1 MAATTRDGGILG
13 QDGLRG
19 RGRGRGCAAAAWRWW
34 PRPWPATDPV
44 AVAAT
49 AAGLHAVDDDGD
61 AARAGR
67 PVAEGRGTGAS
78 VPRAVRLTPVRA
90 QRRIRLRADVATEV
104 PRPKNTVS
112 PRSFSSSLT
121 SCKFRS
127 CSCPKMLIAPTQSF
141 HWTSPLDLVAE
152 PLLINDNPQARVQNG
167 IKSRMCGL
175 REERGRRGE
184 SENVYGVQIGE
195 IL

>member
-1 MAATTRDGGILG
+1 MAV
-13 QDGLRG
+13 
-19 RGRGRGCAAAAWRWW
+19 AAAAAAR
-34 PRPWPATDPV
+34 PRLGGGGRGPGRRPTPRLR
-44 AVAAT
+44 AA
-49 AAGLHAVDDDGD
+49 DDDGD
-61 AARAGR
+61 AA
-67 PVAEGRGTGAS
+67 EGRGAGAS
-78 VPRAVRLTPVRA
+78 GPRVARLVRA
-90 QRRIRLRADVATEV
+90 QRRIRLRADVATGV
-104 PRPKNTVS
+104 PRPRNTVS
-112 PRSFSSSLT
+112 PGSFSSSLT

-127 CSCPKMLIAPTQSF
+127 CSCPKMLIAPTKSF
-141 HWTSPLDLVAE
+141 YWTSPLDLVAE